1 MDQTT
6 GYKYVDFSKCNTC
19 VFKGLAENEYPCSE
33 CLETPA
39 REYSHT
45 PEFYKEKEN

>member
-6 GYKYVDFSKCNTC
+6 GYKYVDFSKCITC
-19 VFKGLAENEYPCSE
+19 VFKDLEENEYPCSE